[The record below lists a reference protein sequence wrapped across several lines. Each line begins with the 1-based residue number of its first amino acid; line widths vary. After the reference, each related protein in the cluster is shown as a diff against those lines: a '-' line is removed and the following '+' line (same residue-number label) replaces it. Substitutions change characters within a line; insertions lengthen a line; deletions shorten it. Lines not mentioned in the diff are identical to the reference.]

1 MPAEIKCTVSVN
13 CEIGHMY
20 LYSDRKLIEKGGRK
34 NVLTNN
40 KEKFCDGE
48 VVGGALVMRQRQ
60 ENNMIRISPN
70 PWLVILENLWH
81 TPGLLRHI

>member
-40 KEKFCDGE
+40 KAKFCDGE
-48 VVGGALVMRQRQ
+48 VVGEL
-60 ENNMIRISPN
+60 
-70 PWLVILENLWH
+70 
-81 TPGLLRHI
+81 